1 MQYNIETE
9 NECLRVTVTGP
20 WSMREFRPMVEAIRD
35 GCQRSELRRALVD
48 ARSVT
53 DEVSPIDRFEAGKQ
67 VASVL
72 LGIRIVLVFDP
83 CRITRLAENT
93 AVNRGADMAIFGEP
107 AEALAWLHGDARST
121 GP

>member
-9 NECLRVTVTGP
+9 SECLRVTVTGL

-35 GCQRSELRRALVD
+35 GCQRSMLRRALVD
-48 ARSVT
+48 ARGVT

-72 LGIRIVLVFDP
+72 LGIRIALVFDP
-83 CRITRLAENT
+83 RRITRLAENT

-107 AEALAWLHGDARST
+107 ADALAWLHG
-121 GP
+121 